1 MWKPITFKRKPAK
14 IKFLGVCYV
23 FLVEVAGKKTIVHL
37 RKGVKMT

>member
-1 MWKPITFKRKPAK
+1 MWKSLTFKRKPAK

-23 FLVEVAGKKTIVHL
+23 FLVEMDGERVVVHL